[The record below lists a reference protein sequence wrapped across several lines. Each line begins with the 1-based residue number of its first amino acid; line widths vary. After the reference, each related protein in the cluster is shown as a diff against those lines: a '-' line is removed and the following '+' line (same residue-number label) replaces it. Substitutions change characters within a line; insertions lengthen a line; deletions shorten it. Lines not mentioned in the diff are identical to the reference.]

1 MEYNYVLTT
10 EYDDKEI
17 MTNRISGFVEASNAW
32 EKCVDSGDAKVYA
45 RYTILDPTGSSYTK
59 SFYAKNG

>member
-10 EYDDKEI
+10 EYDNEVI

-32 EKCVDSGDAKVYA
+32 EKCVDSGDSKVYA
-45 RYTILDPTGSSYTK
+45 RYTITDPTGSSYTK
-59 SFYAKNG
+59 SFYVKS

>member
-17 MTNRISGFVEASNAW
+17 MTNRISGFTEASDAW
-32 EKCVDSGDAKVYA
+32 NKCVDSGNAKNYA
-45 RYTILDPTGSSYTK
+45 KYTLTDPTGSSYTK

>member
-10 EYDDKEI
+10 EYDNEVI

-59 SFYAKNG
+59 SFYVKS